1 MEEKFIQ
8 SMQDCQLCKTIIY
21 YDLEIIFYQKG
32 YQFHL
37 FFTILKREKLKNYF
51 GVMSQI
57 EIKPSLESYK
67 LADTVVN
74 EELSGEESN
83 LSLKDAWINL
93 GTNYK

>member
-1 MEEKFIQ
+1 
-8 SMQDCQLCKTIIY
+8 
-21 YDLEIIFYQKG
+21 
-32 YQFHL
+32 
-37 FFTILKREKLKNYF
+37 
-51 GVMSQI
+51 MSQT

-93 GTNYK
+93 GSQLQIE